1 MSEEPNIAHPQSGAV
16 AELKPAGGPPVTLPI
31 MTGTEGE
38 RAIDISGLR
47 SVAGLTTLDPGY
59 GNTAET
65 VSSITYLN
73 GEQGTLRYRGYA
85 VEELAGHAGF
95 LEVAYLLAVGELPS
109 APQLEQYRELTAR
122 NARALPALERALS
135 AMPPRIHPMQGLA
148 SAVLSLEACYADSRE
163 AVAEGGDWLNM
174 VRLLAQA
181 PVIAAHLYRAGAGL
195 RPVPSRPELG
205 YAANLLHMMFAPAD
219 DPDSYRVDRAHAR
232 IMEILL
238 ILHADHGQNLSTSAV
253 RLVGSGRA
261 TLFSSIS
268 AGILALSGPLHGGAN
283 QRVVSMLEEIQQQGG
298 DAGRYIAR
306 AKDRDDPFR
315 LMGFG
320 HRVYRNVDPRAALI
334 KSHAQNLLRGTE
346 DPLLELAV
354 RLESEVLA
362 DEYFIERRIYPN
374 VDFYSGIIYRALGFP
389 PDMFTALFAL
399 GRLPGWLA
407 QWREMTMDPSSRI
420 QRPRQLYRGAP
431 RRPFPSRPDR

>member
-1 MSEEPNIAHPQSGAV
+1 MNERPAPPPPRKV
-16 AELKPAGGPPVTLPI
+16 AELKPADGPPVTLPV

-65 VSSITYLN
+65 ASSITYIN
-73 GEQGTLRYRGYA
+73 GERGTLRYRGYA
-85 VEELAGHAGF
+85 VEELAEHAGF
-95 LEVAYLLAVGELPS
+95 LEVSYLLAMGELPP
-109 APQLEQYRELTAR
+109 APQLERYRESVAR
-122 NARALPALERALS
+122 QAGALPELERALS
-135 AMPPRIHPMQGLA
+135 AMSPRIHPMQRLA
-148 SAVLSLEACYADSRE
+148 AAVLLLEACYADSRE
-163 AVAEGGDWLNM
+163 VAAEGGDWLNM

-181 PVIAAHLYRAGAGL
+181 PVIAAHLHRAEAGL
-195 RPVPSRPELG
+195 RPVPPRPDLG
-205 YAANLLHMMFAPAD
+205 YAANLLHMMFAPAE
-219 DPDSYRVDRAHAR
+219 DPDGYRADPAHAR

-261 TLFSSIS
+261 TLFSSIAS
-268 AGILALSGPLHGGAN
+268 GVLALSGPLHGGAN
-283 QRVVSMLEEIQQQGG
+283 QRVVAMLEEIQEQGG

-320 HRVYRNVDPRAALI
+320 HRVYRNMDPRAALI
-334 KSHAQNLLRGTE
+334 KTHAQKLLRGTE

-354 RLESEVLA
+354 RLEAEALV

-374 VDFYSGIIYRALGFP
+374 VDFYSGIIYRAMGFP
-389 PDMFTALFAL
+389 PDMFTVLFAL
-399 GRLPGWLA
+399 GRLPGWMA
-407 QWREMTMDPSSRI
+407 QWREMRTDESSRI
-420 QRPRQLYRGAP
+420 QRPRQLYRGPP
-431 RRPFPSRPDR
+431 RRPFPSLEER

>member
-1 MSEEPNIAHPQSGAV
+1 MSKEPNSAHPPTGAA
-16 AELKPAGGPPVTLPI
+16 AELKPAGGPPVTLPVA
-31 MTGTEGE
+31 TGTEGE

-47 SVAGLTTLDPGY
+47 SVTGLTTLDPGY

-85 VEELAGHAGF
+85 VEELAEHAGF
-95 LEVAYLLAVGELPS
+95 LEVAYLLAIGELPPG
-109 APQLEQYRELTAR
+109 PQLERYRELVAR

-135 AMPPRIHPMQGLA
+135 AMPSGIHPMQSLA
-148 SAVLSLEACYADSRE
+148 AAVLSLEACYSEQRE
-163 AVAEGGDWLNM
+163 VTAEEGDWLNM
-174 VRLLAQA
+174 ARLVAQA
-181 PVIAAHLYRAGAGL
+181 PVMAAQLYRAEAGL

-219 DPDSYRVDRAHAR
+219 DPDAYRVDPAHAR

-261 TLFSSIS
+261 TLFSSIA

-283 QRVVSMLEEIQQQGG
+283 QRVVSMLEEIRQQGG

-334 KSHAQNLLRGTE
+334 KSYAQDLLRGTG

-354 RLESEVLA
+354 RLESEALA

-389 PDMFTALFAL
+389 PNMFTVLFAL

-420 QRPRQLYRGAP
+420 QRPRQLYQGAP
-431 RRPFPSRPDR
+431 RRPFPALSDR